1 MEMFHGIPKE
11 TIVSKEDGKVV
22 LKVQIPASSDYFD
35 GHFPEFKL
43 LPAVAQI
50 DLTAHFASE
59 YFGSPLPMQGI
70 KRLKFS
76 DKILP
81 DSVVLFKIQLN
92 NGKITFEIR
101 SEDESVLYSAG
112 SYTVSSPAEKG
123 ENA

>member
-1 MEMFHGIPKE
+1 
-11 TIVSKEDGKVV
+11 
-22 LKVQIPASSDYFD
+22 
-35 GHFPEFKL
+35 
-43 LPAVAQI
+43 
-50 DLTAHFASE
+50 
-59 YFGSPLPMQGI
+59 MQGI

-123 ENA
+123 GNA